1 MFSGIVVAIGLVEEV
16 SSPAENDV
24 AVRIRADNADFM
36 SRVEVGRSVACSGV
50 CLTVVDKKGNC
61 FTVNVSRET
70 LGVTNLKHW
79 TAGTYINLE
88 PSLRMGDPMDGHM
101 VQGHV
106 DGVGK
111 IESTVKIAGSR
122 TLMFTCD
129 ETLSKYISRKGSIA
143 LDGVSMTVNSSSKG
157 LFTVNVIPYTW
168 SNTTLQYRKV
178 DDEVN
183 IETDLVARYIESLLQ
198 GRDVYHTG

>member
-1 MFSGIVVAIGLVEEV
+1 MFSGIVAAIGLVEEV

-24 AVRIRADNADFM
+24 VVRIRADNADFM
-36 SRVEVGRSVACSGV
+36 SRIDAGRSVACSGV
-50 CLTVVDKKGNC
+50 CLTVVDKKDNC

-70 LGVTNLKHW
+70 LSVTNLKHW
-79 TAGTYINLE
+79 TSGTYVNLE

-111 IESTVKIAGSR
+111 IESAIKIAGSQ
-122 TLMFTCD
+122 TFMITCD
-129 ETLSKYISRKGSIA
+129 ETLSKYISRKGSMA

-198 GRDVYHTG
+198 DRDVNHTE